1 MEMLE
6 AMLLC
11 SLAPGLAVM
20 LGAFFE

>member
-1 MEMLE
+1 MKMLE